1 MNKLKKIKGD
11 CRYITDDGTLAVSIN
26 MRNGIYVYDLQSKK
40 QILQCKTVSHVSRV
54 AVSKDKKLI
63 AVKNTSGTIALISM
77 DSGEELGRNVMQ
89 RREGYDMTFIAD
101 DKYILDFDWD
111 GRIMLLDC
119 ATMNHSI
126 LDRGADTELPRNDYI
141 HYDKLN
147 NKIYSF
153 IAYKWGDSPG
163 EIQVSNADI
172 ENISFKKICDCEN
185 TLPYTLDGI
194 SFCQQHIYYCDSL
207 FKKEFI
213 VTDKYFKE
221 QNRIPFPDDLKKY
234 NWRSFWVS
242 EREKYMLCYVYEERE
257 RDTSYYA
264 ILYDLST
271 MDRIETFEMKFVSN
285 FRTYDEERKFVI
297 STWEG
302 SYLGEF

>member
-40 QILQCKTVSHVSRV
+40 QILQCKTVSHVSHV
-54 AVSKDKKLI
+54 AVSKDKKLL

-89 RREGYDMTFIAD
+89 RTEGYDMTFIVD

-119 ATMNHSI
+119 ATMDHSI
-126 LDRGADTELPRNDYI
+126 LDGGMGTELPRNSYI

-153 IAYKWGDSPG
+153 IAYDWGNSPG
-163 EIQVSNADI
+163 KIQVSNADTK
-172 ENISFKKICDCEN
+172 NISFKKICDFEKY
-185 TLPYTLDGI
+185 LPWHFDGI
-194 SFCQQHIYYCDSL
+194 SFCQQHIYYCDL
-207 FKKEFI
+207 YKKEFV
-213 VTDKYFKE
+213 VTDKNFKE
-221 QNRIPFPDDLKKY
+221 ESRIPFPDDLKEYEWDK
-234 NWRSFWVS
+234 FWVS
-242 EREKYMLCYVYEERE
+242 EEEKYILCYVYEKSEE
-257 RDTSYYA
+257 DNSYYA

-271 MDRIETFEMKFVSN
+271 MDRIETFEMEYVSN
-285 FRTYDEERKFVI
+285 FRTYDEDRKFVI